1 MVPVNHKFIFLLF
14 SHNFY
19 LFLQF
24 MWIFQFC
31 NLQYYSEF
39 FLTFSDNFFFFFVFS
54 ALNRHQ
60 AVLDNIFQYIIYIY
74 IHTNNQVGKFL
85 LFFLINPIL
94 SPICFLMSVDHFY
107 LQKQIH
113 FQCIR
118 NSLTGIW
125 QWNLSSTMW
134 YCVCVCYN
142 LICMCYLFMN
152 GSLSWYWQVDAFTD
166 SVFKGNPAVVC
177 FLEEDQRTQE
187 WLQVVAAE
195 FNIPTTC
202 YLTHLTQSNSPNPRF
217 RLRWFTPVAE
227 VCTFISIHD
236 WGSNN
241 R

>member
-1 MVPVNHKFIFLLF
+1 MLVNIL
-14 SHNFY
+14 
-19 LFLQF
+19 
-24 MWIFQFC
+24 
-31 NLQYYSEF
+31 
-39 FLTFSDNFFFFFVFS
+39 
-54 ALNRHQ
+54 R
-60 AVLDNIFQYIIYIY
+60 YIIYIY
-74 IHTNNQVGKFL
+74 KQTTKLASSFFFFPYKSNSFPNLLSDVRWPFLFTETNSF
-85 LFFLINPIL
+85 
-94 SPICFLMSVDHFY
+94 SVHQEFSR
-107 LQKQIH
+107 
-113 FQCIR
+113 R
-118 NSLTGIW
+118 NMAMKPVKYYVVL
-125 QWNLSSTMW
+125 
-134 YCVCVCYN
+134 CVCVCYN

-217 RLRWFTPVAE
+217 RHRWFTPVAE